1 MADTSSASFTGSI
14 PENYDRYLGP
24 AQFAPFAADLA
35 ARVADARPH
44 RAVLEVACGTGIVT
58 KELRAQPSSAT
69 RIPVRGGYGNVYV
82 TMTQAVLTFRTLLD
96 RRDPRKSL
104 APVFSRG

>member
-1 MADTSSASFTGSI
+1 MADTGSASFTGSI

-44 RAVLEVACGTGIVT
+44 RVVLEVACGTGIVT
-58 KELRAQPSSAT
+58 KELRARLPATVRLVSTDLNQPMLDYARAKLGDA
-69 RIPVRGGYGNVYV
+69 RIAWQFEQMKGV
-82 TMTQAVLTFRTLLD
+82 
-96 RRDPRKSL
+96 S
-104 APVFSRG
+104 